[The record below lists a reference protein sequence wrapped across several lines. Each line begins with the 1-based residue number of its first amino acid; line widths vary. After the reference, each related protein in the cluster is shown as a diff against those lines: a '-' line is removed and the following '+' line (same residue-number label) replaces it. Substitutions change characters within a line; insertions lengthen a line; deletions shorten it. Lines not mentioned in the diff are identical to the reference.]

1 MMINKKSHLFSIANI
16 LQQSEKLINS
26 TYTNQN
32 HETQLFNIQSPMDYK
47 LYLYKHHI
55 CEQQQQQQQQKQQ
68 QVYRRK
74 RTAFTQSQLFFL
86 EQRFLCQRYLS
97 VLERADLAAQLGLS
111 EAQIKTWY
119 QNRRTK
125 WKRQMNTILR
135 HKDSNKMSLAEP
147 FNFKNF
153 PLSCNGYTET
163 SKYRIVSSERTDE
176 NPSFHNE
183 FHGNK
188 IISELLQH
196 LRTSQ
201 CLEEL

>member
-1 MMINKKSHLFSIANI
+1 
-16 LQQSEKLINS
+16 
-26 TYTNQN
+26 
-32 HETQLFNIQSPMDYK
+32 MDYK
-47 LYLYKHHI
+47 LYLYKVDKINSLNESSIYSNYNLKQLTEMEQQIHRYPEYFLHQNQHHI
-55 CEQQQQQQQQKQQ
+55 CEQQQQQQQKQQ

-153 PLSCNGYTET
+153 PLSCNRYTET
-163 SKYRIVSSERTDE
+163 SKYQIVSSERTDE